1 MGLILDTN
9 VFIHA
14 ERSGK
19 LADFSQWER
28 YGDVYISAITASE
41 LLVGVHYADNDA
53 QRTRRSAFVEAVLA
67 RVPVLSF
74 ETEEARIHA
83 GLFAALAKQGKMIGA
98 HDLII
103 AATAIAHNCA
113 VLTENVREFANVPGL
128 ETVPFGRGR

>member
-1 MGLILDTN
+1 MGLMLDTN

-14 ERSGK
+14 ERSGG
-19 LADFSQWER
+19 LPDFSRWEH
-28 YGDVYISAITASE
+28 YGGVYISAITASE
-41 LLVGVHYADNDA
+41 LLVGVHYAESDG

-113 VLTENVREFANVPGL
+113 VLTENIREFAKVPGL
-128 ETVPFGRGR
+128 EAIAFSRPS

>member
-1 MGLILDTN
+1 MGLMLDTN

-14 ERSGK
+14 ERSGGP
-19 LADFSQWER
+19 LGFSRWEH
-28 YGDVYISAITASE
+28 YGDVYVSAITASE
-41 LLVGVHYADNDA
+41 LLVGVHYAESDG

-113 VLTENVREFANVPGL
+113 VLTENIREFAKVPGL
-128 ETVPFGRGR
+128 EAIAFSRPE

>member
-1 MGLILDTN
+1 MGLMLDTN

-14 ERSGK
+14 ERSGG
-19 LADFSQWER
+19 LPEFSRWEH

-41 LLVGVHYADNDA
+41 LLVGVHYAANDA

-113 VLTENVREFANVPGL
+113 VLTENIREFAKVPGL
-128 ETVPFGRGR
+128 EAIAFSRPS

>member
-9 VFIHA
+9 VFM

-53 QRTRRSAFVEAVLA
+53 QRTRCSAFVEAV
-67 RVPVLSF
+67 F
-74 ETEEARIHA
+74 
-83 GLFAALAKQGKMIGA
+83 GKGTRA
-98 HDLII
+98 
-103 AATAIAHNCA
+103 
-113 VLTENVREFANVPGL
+113 EF
-128 ETVPFGRGR
+128 

>member
-1 MGLILDTN
+1 MLDTN
-9 VFIHA
+9 VFIHS
-14 ERSGK
+14 EQSG
-19 LADFSQWER
+19 DPVNFSQWEK

-41 LLVGVHYADNDA
+41 LLVGVHYAETDS

-74 ETEEARIHA
+74 ETEEARVHA
-83 GLFAALAKQGKMIGA
+83 GLFAALSRQGKMIRA

-113 VLTENVREFANVPGL
+113 VLTENIREFERVPSL
-128 ETVPFGRGR
+128 KTVAFSKSAKTS

>member
-1 MGLILDTN
+1 MLDTN

-14 ERSGK
+14 ERSGGP
-19 LADFSQWER
+19 LDFSRWEH
-28 YGDVYISAITASE
+28 YGDMYVSAITASE
-41 LLVGVHYADNDA
+41 LLVGVHYAESDG
-53 QRTRRSAFVEAVLA
+53 QRTFVEAVLA

-113 VLTENVREFANVPGL
+113 VQTENIREFAKMPGL
-128 ETVPFGRGR
+128 EAIAFSRPS